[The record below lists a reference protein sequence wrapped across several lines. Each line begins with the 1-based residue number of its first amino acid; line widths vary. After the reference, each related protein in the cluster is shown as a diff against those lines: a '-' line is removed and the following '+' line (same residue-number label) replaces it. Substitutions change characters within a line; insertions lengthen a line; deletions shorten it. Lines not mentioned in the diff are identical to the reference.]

1 MIKSLKIVF
10 PYNFSGVRNQTKQ
23 MKQKKEKRKKSYIV
37 LKFEINHALLHN
49 RKLN

>member
-23 MKQKKEKRKKSYIV
+23 MKQKKRKKKKELHS
-37 LKFEINHALLHN
+37 LKIRN
-49 RKLN
+49 